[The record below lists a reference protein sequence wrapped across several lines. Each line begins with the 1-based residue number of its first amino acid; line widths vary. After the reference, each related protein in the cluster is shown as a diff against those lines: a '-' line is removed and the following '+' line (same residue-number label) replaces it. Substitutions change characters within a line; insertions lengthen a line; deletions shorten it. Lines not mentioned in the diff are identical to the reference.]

1 MKIRH
6 ARIYAALIVLS
17 TMPAQRSP
25 LAGQARSEEPETVM
39 ITLHSKAGAE
49 AELAQVIARHW
60 DTAQRLKLVTNAPH
74 VTLRGTEAAE
84 GAMRT
89 FFVDV
94 FTWRDASIPDA
105 APQEIQAIWA
115 DMNRLVEKR
124 NGRPGLTIDE
134 VALVAK

>member
-1 MKIRH
+1 MTTRVHNQI
-6 ARIYAALIVLS
+6 AFALLFTALSPVFAVAA
-17 TMPAQRSP
+17 PPEA
-25 LAGQARSEEPETVM
+25 PETVM
-39 ITLHSKAGAE
+39 ITLRAKAGAE

-60 DTAQRLKLVTNAPH
+60 EAVQRLKLVTDAPH

-84 GAMRT
+84 GGGTRT

-94 FTWRDASIPDA
+94 FTWRDPSVPDA
-105 APQEIQAIWA
+105 APKEILALWA

-134 VALVAK
+134 MTLVAQ